1 MDIVFMGTPIFCIP
15 ILNNLIKE
23 HHIKLIVTQPDQL
36 VGRKKEIVYSE
47 VKNFA
52 LEHKID
58 IFQPEKIRKD
68 YNKIIEIN
76 PDIIIT
82 CAYGQII
89 SKVLLDFPKYKS
101 INIHASLLPKLRGGA
116 PIHKAIMNGYDKT
129 GITIMYMNEKM
140 DEGDIL
146 FQEEIKIDKLDT
158 YKTLHDK
165 LSLLASKM
173 INPSLKLIKENKFY
187 PLKQDNNEATY
198 GYNVTREEEK
208 LDFNKTSLEVYNHI
222 RALNDKPGAYLILD
236 NLNIKI
242 YESEIINYNGI
253 EKPGTILKDNDF
265 LIKTKDNA
273 IRILKLQLPG
283 KNIITLKDFLNGNGK
298 KYLVKGNLVE

>member
-298 KYLVKGNLVE
+298 KYLIKGNLVE